1 MKPDFLK
8 RQSKTGERETH
19 LTEQYDTQAG
29 DPGDRFAESSR
40 FLNSEDQISLRDLA
54 LVPWKRRF
62 VVAGCVVFCVLAAI
76 LLCIVMHPRY
86 RATATI
92 ELNES
97 KGSGADMLS
106 NMASM
111 ASGEPDDLKV
121 KIDTETAVIEDDSI
135 ALAVMSRMG
144 MLRLENPDRSSKEKG
159 PAVSAEALPADQR
172 DNLIA
177 GFEGHLKVKE
187 VGTSRLIAITYTSKD
202 PVLAAQIANQVVAEY
217 KAYLLTSNFNSSK
230 DVSQW
235 LSSQL
240 SGLSDQV
247 AKSQQAVADFERTH
261 NLSSAMLGLA
271 TLGGGSASASGHGG
285 GGGGG
290 SGGGAQIPELER
302 LTALNEEVTQAEAV
316 RLADEAIYRLTAT
329 ENPDLISSLGSSSLP
344 GLSNSSVLSQGN
356 GLQTLDALQQQQAA
370 ARVAYASAETRYGP
384 KNPRLAD
391 ISNQLK
397 SLHDQIQEE
406 MGKIKQRAKN
416 DLVLAQQNEQ
426 ALRSAFE
433 AQKLV
438 TGKMNSDIVQLGVLM
453 EQAASSRE
461 LYDLLYA
468 KLQEANI
475 DAGNSATNVT
485 VADPARPPGSP
496 WMPQPFLFVV
506 IGLFG
511 GLFLG
516 VGLAYL
522 LESQDDTVAD
532 SFQVETISKLPV
544 LGIIP
549 FHRMEAG
556 EREGALTGESSPF
569 LVAPEG
575 AAAESL
581 RSLRSGLTL
590 SGVGRKLRVL
600 SITSALPGEGKSY
613 LTYNLGLAFAAT
625 GLKVL
630 IIDAD
635 LRRPRQHALFRV
647 AREDGLADIL
657 AGMKSFDDVLSPHPV
672 EPNLTLISA
681 GRRSPL
687 ASELLGADDIAK
699 VLEAARERFNIVL
712 VDTPP
717 VLPVAD
723 AIIIGTHCDG
733 TIGVLRA
740 GRTSQKALR
749 RFVQTLARNRVHI
762 LGMVI
767 EAVSMSATEYRS
779 VYGYNVQSYY
789 GEK

>member
-1 MKPDFLK
+1 
-8 RQSKTGERETH
+8 
-19 LTEQYDTQAG
+19 
-29 DPGDRFAESSR
+29 
-40 FLNSEDQISLRDLA
+40 
-54 LVPWKRRF
+54 
-62 VVAGCVVFCVLAAI
+62 
-76 LLCIVMHPRY
+76 MHPKY

-92 ELNES
+92 ELNENEN
-97 KGSGADMLS
+97 SGANILS
-106 NMASM
+106 SMESM
-111 ASGEPDDLKV
+111 ATGDPDALKI
-121 KIDTETAVIEDDSI
+121 KIDTETAVIEDDTI
-135 ALAVMSRMG
+135 ALAVMSKMG
-144 MLRLENPDRSSKEKG
+144 MLRLENPDRSSKEPG
-159 PAVSAEALPADQR
+159 PVVSAEALPADQR
-172 DNLIA
+172 DALIA
-177 GFEGHLKVKE
+177 DFEGHLKVAE
-187 VGTSRLIAITYTSKD
+187 VGTSRLIAITYTSRD
-202 PVLAAQIANQVVAEY
+202 PVQAAKIANQIVAEY
-217 KAYLLTSNFNSSK
+217 KAYLLTSSFNSSK

-240 SGLSDQV
+240 SDLSGQV
-247 AKSQQAVADFERTH
+247 TKSQQAVADFEHTH
-261 NLSSAMLGLA
+261 NLSSAMLGLS
-271 TLGGGSASASGHGG
+271 TLGGGSASLSGLGSGSGG

-290 SGGGAQIPELER
+290 GGGVQIPELER

-316 RLADEAIYRLTAT
+316 RLANEAIYRLTAT
-329 ENPDLISSLGSSSLP
+329 QNPELISSLGSSSLP
-344 GLSNSSVLSQGN
+344 GIGNSSVLSQGN
-356 GLQTLDALQQQQAA
+356 GLQMLDALQQQQAA

-384 KNPRLAD
+384 RNPRLTD
-391 ISNQLK
+391 IANQLK

-416 DLVLAQQNEQ
+416 DLLLAQQNEQ
-426 ALRSAFE
+426 ALRAAYD

-438 TGKMNSDIVQLGVLM
+438 TSKMNGDIEQLGVLM
-453 EQAASSRE
+453 GQAASSRM

-475 DAGNSATNVT
+475 EAGNSATNVT
-485 VADPARPPGSP
+485 VPDPARPPGSP
-496 WMPQPFLFVV
+496 YTPQFFLFVV
-506 IGLFG
+506 IGFWG
-511 GLFLG
+511 GLILG

-532 SFQVETISKLPV
+532 SFQVEKLAKLPV
-544 LGIIP
+544 LGMIP
-549 FHRMEAG
+549 FHQMEPG
-556 EREGALTGESSPF
+556 PREGALAGESSPF

-575 AAAESL
+575 ATAESF

-590 SGVGRKLRVL
+590 SGVGCKLRVL

-635 LRRPRQHALFRV
+635 LRRPRQHTLFRV
-647 AREDGLADIL
+647 GREDGLADIL
-657 AGMKSFDDVLSPHPV
+657 AGLKSFDDVLAPHPV
-672 EPNLTLISA
+672 EPNLTLISS

-687 ASELLGADDIAK
+687 ASELLGSGDIRK
-699 VLEAARERFNIVL
+699 VFEAARERFNMVL

-723 AIIIGTHCDG
+723 AIIISTHCDG
-733 TIGVLRA
+733 SIGVLRA
-740 GRTSQKALR
+740 GRTSRKALH
-749 RFVQTLARNRVHI
+749 RFVQVLARNRVHI